1 MKLSSAPVVPSI
13 RKAHLVIL
21 LATLAMVAT
30 TVGCSSNSRAAVSSS
45 MPAGASLRA
54 DAPQTGTAVK
64 PAVSAATT
72 NAKTSSAEKPPVPKL
87 ITYKS
92 RDYGVSFVYPWQ
104 YAFLNA
110 RAVAQGEASLRPK
123 SDGHDGQITLARID
137 IPKGFYADT
146 DYESGYFALSLDQDL
161 GQQECEASL
170 VVPKDGKLG
179 TDTINGV
186 EFHWIETD
194 SGGGGHAAKLR
205 QYVTFSNSNS
215 TCYEFEMGVKT
226 RNEDGLAR
234 EVDPDKVLRRLD
246 GILRTVKILPDQSP
260 AAAEAVS
267 STEDSDPAL
276 HN

>member
-1 MKLSSAPVVPSI
+1 MKLSNASITPSI
-13 RKAHLVIL
+13 RKVHLVIL
-21 LATLAMVAT
+21 LAALAMVAT
-30 TVGCSSNSRAAVSSS
+30 TVACSRNSGEAVSSS

-54 DAPQTGTAVK
+54 DAPQTGTPIAGPAAAV
-64 PAVSAATT
+64 ATT
-72 NAKTSSAEKPPVPKL
+72 NAKTSSAEKPPIPKL

-104 YAFLNA
+104 YAFLSA
-110 RAVAQGEASLRPK
+110 RAVAQGDASLRPK
-123 SDGHDGQITLARID
+123 SDGHDDGQITLARID
-137 IPKGFYADT
+137 IPKGFYAGT
-146 DYESGYFALSLDQDL
+146 DYESGYFALSLNQDL
-161 GQQECEASL
+161 SQQECESSL

-186 EFHWIETD
+186 EFHWIETQN
-194 SGGGGHAAKLR
+194 GGGGHAARLR
-205 QYVTFSNSNS
+205 QYVTFSNS

-234 EVDPDKVLRRLD
+234 EVDPDQVLRRLD

-260 AAAEAVS
+260 AAAEAES
-267 STEDSDPAL
+267 STEDSEPAS

>member
-13 RKAHLVIL
+13 RKVHLVIL

-45 MPAGASLRA
+45 MTAGASLRA

-72 NAKTSSAEKPPVPKL
+72 NAKTSSAEKPPIPKL

-260 AAAEAVS
+260 AAAEAES
-267 STEDSDPAL
+267 STEDSDPAS
-276 HN
+276 HI

>member
-1 MKLSSAPVVPSI
+1 MKLSNAPITPSI
-13 RKAHLVIL
+13 RMVHFVIL
-21 LATLAMVAT
+21 LVALAIVTT
-30 TVGCSSNSRAAVSSS
+30 TVGCSKNSSAVSSS
-45 MPAGASLRA
+45 MPAGISLRA
-54 DAPQTGTAVK
+54 DAPQTGTPSAEPPAAV
-64 PAVSAATT
+64 ATT
-72 NAKTSSAEKPPVPKL
+72 NAKTSSAEKPPIPKL

-104 YAFLNA
+104 YSFLSA
-110 RAVAQGEASLRPK
+110 RAVAQGDASLRPK

-146 DYESGYFALSLDQDL
+146 DYENGYFALSLDQDL
-161 GQQECEASL
+161 SQQECEASL

-179 TDTINGV
+179 TDTINGA
-186 EFHWIETD
+186 EFHWIETE

-205 QYVTFSNSNS
+205 QYVTFGNSI
-215 TCYEFEMGVKT
+215 CYEFEMGVKT

-260 AAAEAVS
+260 AAAEAEN
-267 STEDSDPAL
+267 STEDSEPAS

>member
-13 RKAHLVIL
+13 RKVHFVIL
-21 LATLAMVAT
+21 LATVAIVAT

-45 MPAGASLRA
+45 MPAGASSRP
-54 DAPQTGTAVK
+54 DAPQTGTPTTSRAV
-64 PAVSAATT
+64 AT
-72 NAKTSSAEKPPVPKL
+72 NAKTSSAEKPPIPKL

-92 RDYGVSFVYPWQ
+92 RDYGVSFIYPWQ

-137 IPKGFYADT
+137 IPKGFYDGT

-260 AAAEAVS
+260 AAAEAES
-267 STEDSDPAL
+267 STEDSGPAS

>member
-13 RKAHLVIL
+13 RKVHLVIL

-30 TVGCSSNSRAAVSSS
+30 TVGCSKNSSAVSSS
-45 MPAGASLRA
+45 VPAGESLRA

-72 NAKTSSAEKPPVPKL
+72 NAKTSSAEKPPIPKL

-123 SDGHDGQITLARID
+123 SDGHDGQITLARVD

-260 AAAEAVS
+260 AVAETES
-267 STEDSDPAL
+267 STEDSDPAS

>member
-13 RKAHLVIL
+13 RKVHLVIL

-72 NAKTSSAEKPPVPKL
+72 NAKTSSAEKPPIPKL

-110 RAVAQGEASLRPK
+110 RAVAQGDASLRPK
-123 SDGHDGQITLARID
+123 SDGNDGQITLARID
-137 IPKGFYADT
+137 IPKGFYAGT
-146 DYESGYFALSLDQDL
+146 DYESGYFALSLNQDL

-179 TDTINGV
+179 TDTINGA

-205 QYVTFSNSNS
+205 QYVTFSNS

-226 RNEDGLAR
+226 RNGDGLAR

-246 GILRTVKILPDQSP
+246 GILRTVKILPEESP
-260 AAAEAVS
+260 AAAEVES
-267 STEDSDPAL
+267 STEDSEPAS

>member
-1 MKLSSAPVVPSI
+1 MKLSNAPTASSI
-13 RKAHLVIL
+13 RNVHLVIL
-21 LATLAMVAT
+21 LAALAMVAT
-30 TVGCSSNSRAAVSSS
+30 TVACSRNTTAAVSSS
-45 MPAGASLRA
+45 IPASASLRA
-54 DAPQTGTAVK
+54 DAPQSGTSTAEPAAVPTTK
-64 PAVSAATT
+64 P
-72 NAKTSSAEKPPVPKL
+72 KTSSAEKPPIPKL

-104 YAFLNA
+104 YSFLSA
-110 RAVAQGEASLRPK
+110 RTVAEGDASLRPK

-161 GQQECEASL
+161 SQQECEASL

-179 TDTINGV
+179 SDTINGV
-186 EFHWIETD
+186 EFHWIETE

-205 QYVTFSNSNS
+205 QYETFGNSI
-215 TCYEFEMGVKT
+215 CYEFEMGVKT

-246 GILRTVKILPDQSP
+246 GILRTVKILPEEIP
-260 AAAEAVS
+260 AAAEAKS
-267 STEDSDPAL
+267 STEDSEPAL

>member
-1 MKLSSAPVVPSI
+1 MKLSHAPIAPSM
-13 RKAHLVIL
+13 RKVHLVIL
-21 LATLAMVAT
+21 LAALAMAAT
-30 TVGCSSNSRAAVSSS
+30 TVACSRNSRAAVSSS
-45 MPAGASLRA
+45 MPAGTSLRA
-54 DAPQTGTAVK
+54 DAPQTTVDPAAAV
-64 PAVSAATT
+64 ATVT
-72 NAKTSSAEKPPVPKL
+72 AKTSSAEKPPVPKL

-110 RAVAQGEASLRPK
+110 RTIAQGDASLRPK
-123 SDGHDGQITLARID
+123 SDGHDGQMTLARID
-137 IPKGFYADT
+137 VPKGFYDGT

-161 GQQECEASL
+161 SQQECEASL
-170 VVPKDGKLG
+170 IVPKDGKLG
-179 TDTINGV
+179 TDTINGA

-205 QYVTFSNSNS
+205 QYVTFSNA

-226 RNEDGLAR
+226 SNEDGLAR

-246 GILRTVKILPDQSP
+246 GILRTVKILPEESP
-260 AAAEAVS
+260 AAADAES
-267 STEDSDPAL
+267 STEDSQPAS

>member
-1 MKLSSAPVVPSI
+1 MKLSNASITPSI
-13 RKAHLVIL
+13 RKVHFVIL
-21 LATLAMVAT
+21 LAALAIVAA
-30 TVGCSSNSRAAVSSS
+30 TVGCSKNSSAVSSS
-45 MPAGASLRA
+45 IPADASLRA
-54 DAPQTGTAVK
+54 DASQTSTPSAE
-64 PAVSAATT
+64 PAAAGAAT
-72 NAKTSSAEKPPVPKL
+72 NVKTSSAEKLPIPKL

-104 YAFLNA
+104 YSFLSA
-110 RAVAQGEASLRPK
+110 RAVAEGDASLRPK
-123 SDGHDGQITLARID
+123 SDGHDAQITLARID

-161 GQQECEASL
+161 SQQECEASL

-179 TDTINGV
+179 TDTINGA

-194 SGGGGHAAKLR
+194 NGGGGQAARLR
-205 QYVTFSNSNS
+205 QYVTFSNS
-215 TCYEFEMGVKT
+215 TCYQFEMGVKT

-246 GILRTVKILPDQSP
+246 GILRTVKILPTASP
-260 AAAEAVS
+260 AAAEAEN
-267 STEDSDPAL
+267 STEDSEPAA

>member
-1 MKLSSAPVVPSI
+1 MKLSNAPIAPSI
-13 RKAHLVIL
+13 CKVHLVIL
-21 LATLAMVAT
+21 LAALAIVAT
-30 TVGCSSNSRAAVSSS
+30 TVGCSKNSSAVSSS
-45 MPAGASLRA
+45 VPAGENLRA
-54 DAPQTGTAVK
+54 DAPQTGTATV
-64 PAVSAATT
+64 ATT
-72 NAKTSSAEKPPVPKL
+72 KTSSGEKPPIPKL

-146 DYESGYFALSLDQDL
+146 DYESGYFALSLNQDL

-179 TDTINGV
+179 SDTINGA

-260 AAAEAVS
+260 AAAEVES
-267 STEDSDPAL
+267 STEDSEPAS